1 MIRRSSNAWFATTL
15 MGSTYPGEEM
25 AVIGGIAQDS
35 TQNSNGGVVVV
46 ANRWFGFGCTR
57 GRDVA
62 RHLLDEPIAP
72 RKPAAECL
80 HKPLEP
86 LKALGAR
93 GCLRIVRQWRRD
105 RQPEPD
111 EQGDCFTE
119 DGEILVH
126 TVDLAAEP
134 VHAPRENRL

>member
-1 MIRRSSNAWFATTL
+1 MIRRGSNACFATTL

-35 TQNSNGGVVVV
+35 TQGSNGVVVVV
-46 ANRWFGFGCTR
+46 ANAYVGFSCRR

-72 RKPAAECL
+72 RKPAAERL

-86 LKALGAR
+86 LQALGAR
-93 GCLRIVRQWRRD
+93 GSLCAFGQWRRD
-105 RQPEPD
+105 RQPEAD
-111 EQGDCFTE
+111 EQGDCFAE

-134 VHAPRENRL
+134 VHAP